1 MEEINNNQYKS
12 NIQGNRVL
20 ASISYFS
27 LFFAPILVPIIIWIL
42 ADKPASQHA
51 SKSLIYHIVTYLGPI
66 VALLTGSFGV
76 SLTQNTSNNW
86 ITIIV
91 IVIACLLAFVTL
103 WYTIKNVYR
112 GVSVLISE
120 ASFFNP

>member
-1 MEEINNNQYKS
+1 MEETYSNHYKS

-27 LFFAPILVPIIIWIL
+27 LFFAPIIVPIVIWIF

-51 SKSLIYHIVTYLGPI
+51 SKSLVYHIITYSGPI
-66 VALLTGSFGV
+66 IALVTGSLGM
-76 SLTQNTSNNW
+76 SLMQNTSNNW
-86 ITIIV
+86 ITIIA
-91 IVIACLLAFVTL
+91 IAIACLLAFATL

-112 GVSVLISE
+112 GVSVLTSKTAI
-120 ASFFNP
+120 FYP